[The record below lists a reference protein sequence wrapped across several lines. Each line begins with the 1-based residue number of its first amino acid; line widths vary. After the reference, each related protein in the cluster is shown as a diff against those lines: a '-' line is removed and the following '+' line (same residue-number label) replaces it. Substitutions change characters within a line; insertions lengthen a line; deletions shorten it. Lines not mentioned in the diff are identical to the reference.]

1 MVNDFWSPVRLS
13 IEVAV
18 ISGIIVLI
26 VGVCIGAIMANKRFK
41 GKSMIETLFLLPLVL
56 PPSVIGFLL
65 IVAFGKNSPIGRLYD
80 WLFHQSIIFTFGAA
94 VIAAAV
100 VAFPLMYQSA
110 KTGFEAIDLDI
121 VGAAKVDGANRRVIF
136 LFILLPLAY
145 KSIISGAILSFAR
158 ALGEFGAT
166 LMFAGN
172 IPGKTQTLPTAVYL
186 AIDAGNTKLAW
197 AWVGCIIVISF
208 IMLMI
213 INRKS
218 EK

>member
-166 LMFAGN
+166 LMFSGN

-186 AIDAGNTKLAW
+186 GIDAGNT
-197 AWVGCIIVISF
+197 
-208 IMLMI
+208 
-213 INRKS
+213 
-218 EK
+218 